1 MIETIRKTRVVVI
14 KHIMQ
19 RVCADEI
26 SADTGLRL
34 ITAFGEEYQLAMD
47 SAERFERAC
56 YQITDDRIVI
66 MGG

>member
-1 MIETIRKTRVVVI
+1 
-14 KHIMQ
+14 
-19 RVCADEI
+19 
-26 SADTGLRL
+26 L